1 MGVAEMPSSQEVK
14 AIKKHMS
21 ETKPAVE
28 TKVEVAATPQE
39 TKVETPSQTQPEVD
53 YEAELQKKD
62 AEIAKVREEKDN
74 YRKGMLKAKGKL
86 PEEDDNSSEEDLD
99 AKIDRK
105 VQERLLQTREA
116 QVQSEKD
123 ALVLSLAKKNKEL
136 TLALKNRGQINTSSG
151 QGSNQERPEGKVDN
165 VLSNDQ
171 LASLKARGWDDKK
184 IEEFKKNLNKVNQM
198 PK

>member
-53 YEAELQKKD
+53 YEALLAEKDKELSQ
-62 AEIAKVREEKDN
+62 VRTEKDN

-123 ALVLSLAKKNKEL
+123 ALVLSLAKKNKEI
-136 TLALKNRGQINTSSG
+136 TLALKNLRQINTSSG

-171 LASLKARGWDDKK
+171 LASLKAKGWDDKK
-184 IEEFKKNLNKVNQM
+184 IEELKKNLNKVNQM

>member
-1 MGVAEMPSSQEVK
+1 MPSSQEVK

>member
-99 AKIDRK
+99 SKIDRK

>member
-1 MGVAEMPSSQEVK
+1 M
-14 AIKKHMS
+14 
-21 ETKPAVE
+21 
-28 TKVEVAATPQE
+28 ATE
-39 TKVETPSQTQPEVD
+39 TKVETIATQPKEEQTSTQTVPEVD
-53 YEAELQKKD
+53 FEVELAKKD
-62 AEIAKVREEKDN
+62 AELTQVRKEKDN
-74 YRKGMLKAKGKL
+74 YQRANLKKAGAKL